1 MLDVLIDSLLDSL
14 KVLAF
19 VFVIHE
25 ARRVRGRAQGRISPF
40 RQGYG
45 KNFTIDFLGN
55 VVEGKSINHLNVTMV
70 AFSESA
76 RLFDSL
82 TRDETTLIR
91 SDAKNLSFLNMD
103 FILHPQ
109 RDIDLAIYPTIQRDM
124 KFPQKK

>member
-1 MLDVLIDSLLDSL
+1 
-14 KVLAF
+14 
-19 VFVIHE
+19 
-25 ARRVRGRAQGRISPF
+25 
-40 RQGYG
+40 
-45 KNFTIDFLGN
+45 
-55 VVEGKSINHLNVTMV
+55 MV

-82 TRDETTLIR
+82 TRDETTLVR